1 MLIPLHLRKGG
12 LDLRFFTTITTFGT
26 PQDAFVQDLRIET
39 FFPADE
45 ATQRFVRELHAGTPA
60 SDMLLA

>member
-1 MLIPLHLRKGG
+1 LIPLHLRKAE

-26 PQDAFVQDLRIET
+26 PQDALVQDLRIET

-45 ATQRFVRELHAGTPA
+45 GTDQIVREMHVGAPA
-60 SDMLLA
+60 SGTLLA